1 MNAGNLPQALIA
13 TVAAL
18 RSFQNGNSAPEFA
31 GSIADVGVA
40 ALRAEGHGD
49 LLKLTQVDMSQANRQ
64 HGLSVDVIEGRV
76 VIAIGIDALIT
87 AVEGGPHAPE
97 DLGYTILDRDGFVA
111 EIVHALHDE
120 AEDGTTIVH
129 EMLDDAT
136 EKALDAGSLCVRY
149 DGDVE

>member
-1 MNAGNLPQALIA
+1 MGDGNLPQALIA

-40 ALRAEGHGD
+40 ALRADGHGD

-111 EIVHALHDE
+111 EIVYALRDE